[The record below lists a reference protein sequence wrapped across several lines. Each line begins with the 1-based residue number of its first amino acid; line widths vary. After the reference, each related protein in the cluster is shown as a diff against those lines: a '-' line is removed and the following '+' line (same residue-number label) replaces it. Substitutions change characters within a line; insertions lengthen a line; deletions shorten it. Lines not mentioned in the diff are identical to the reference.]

1 MNNLS
6 SSSYRRQSVGFLKKL
21 KLVTLS
27 HESVHKVKSY
37 EHKSKEGER
46 ALLSQLEKGKKLS
59 ESDLCSLVQCYCV
72 EEATTDIDRIAL
84 REYVRTISKLGD
96 RFFATDWER
105 GLKDFDDLYYMQP
118 FEVQLEEYEKTIKVR
133 EWNEK

>member
-1 MNNLS
+1 M
-6 SSSYRRQSVGFLKKL
+6 GFKCYMWY
-21 KLVTLS
+21 S
-27 HESVHKVKSY
+27 IYVKNQC
-37 EHKSKEGER
+37 EEELLWHGWKSKEGER

-133 EWNEK
+133 EWNKK

>member
-1 MNNLS
+1 MEFMCYLWYNIYVKKQGEEELLWHGWNL
-6 SSSYRRQSVGFLKKL
+6 K
-21 KLVTLS
+21 
-27 HESVHKVKSY
+27 KVKSY

>member
-1 MNNLS
+1 ME
-6 SSSYRRQSVGFLKKL
+6 F
-21 KLVTLS
+21 
-27 HESVHKVKSY
+27 EKVKSY

-46 ALLSQLEKGKKLS
+46 ALLFQLEKGKKLS
-59 ESDLCSLVQCYCV
+59 ESDLCSLVQCYCI

-133 EWNEK
+133 EWNKKNKQKRKGENV